1 MKYELTVTKDASGEL
16 IVSPQRLDVDPLPQG
31 VHLIQWTLDPES
43 LPTAEF
49 ADEPLALQWQ
59 PPKLPEYHVFRRY
72 RLSPDRRVLTVLDR
86 NQDSQTQG
94 EYKYQLAV
102 IEPDASVGQRLL
114 SSGTQMSNG
123 RPINNPIIINR

>member
-1 MKYELTVTKDASGEL
+1 
-16 IVSPQRLDVDPLPQG
+16 
-31 VHLIQWTLDPES
+31 
-43 LPTAEF
+43 
-49 ADEPLALQWQ
+49 
-59 PPKLPEYHVFRRY
+59 VFRRY